1 MSKPG
6 KDEHIKEFLL
16 SPVDRILHLHCWG
29 SVQPPAGVLRSVKP
43 CGMTPPKKA
52 HKLKTH
58 KESLIRILKLSFV
71 LCQLLIACSFLGK
84 RLFNNPDKCG

>member
-1 MSKPG
+1 MSKQG
-6 KDEHIKEFLL
+6 KDEHIKGFLL
-16 SPVDRILHLHCWG
+16 SPVVRSLHFHCWG
-29 SVQPPAGVLRSVKP
+29 SVQPLARELRSVKP
-43 CGMTPPKKA
+43 CSMTKKKA

-58 KESLIRILKLSFV
+58 EESLIRILKLSFV